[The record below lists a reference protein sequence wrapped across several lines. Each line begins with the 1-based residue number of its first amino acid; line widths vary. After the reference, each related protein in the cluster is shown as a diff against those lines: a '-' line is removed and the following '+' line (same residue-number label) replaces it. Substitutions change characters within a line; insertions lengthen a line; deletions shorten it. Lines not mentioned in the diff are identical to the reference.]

1 MRKTLL
7 FTMFLIASSATAQQ
21 NYFYPKP
28 APGSVRVHKDLALRP
43 GLKFDLYRPAN
54 DSVVPLVIVAN
65 IGSLAYTGW
74 PIYIGWGEAIAE
86 AGMGG
91 VIYQATQPTAL
102 EDFETLMTL
111 LRQKASE
118 LRIDPSRVV
127 IWSASANVQLGLPL
141 AMDAKRDYIRGGV
154 VYYGD
159 ASVENI
165 RTDLPVM
172 IVRAG
177 LDNSPLNERIDK
189 LIARALA
196 ANAPWTIENY
206 GGGLHGFESLN
217 DTEITRALIQRTL
230 SFMKSVNQPALA
242 TAYAAAADD
251 ARIGAAFARGD
262 WPVAV
267 EGYRKRV
274 GARAD
279 DAESNLRLGIA
290 LLRSRQAGEAL
301 QYIEKAWDLGRRGP
315 RDVAFP
321 AAEAAAAAGNVTRA
335 VHWLDILLSSP
346 FGPPLADIRASES
359 FANIRD
365 EAAFQELLAS
375 LEEQRKIEAGG
386 DLTALRQAKSGR
398 LTREAV
404 LLAVAYRLLG
414 RNRQADA
421 VEVFRLVTKRYPNSA
436 NAWDSLSEALEASGE
451 KREALEASRR
461 ALAVLP
467 ADSTLSGPMRE
478 SVRAASSERVARL
491 AK

>member
-1 MRKTLL
+1 MRKMVLLTL
-7 FTMFLIASSATAQQ
+7 FLVAASARAQH

-28 APGSVRVHKDLALRP
+28 AAGSVRVHKDLALKP

-54 DSVVPLVIVAN
+54 DRVVPLVIVAN
-65 IGSLAYTGW
+65 IGSLAYPGW
-74 PIYIGWGEAIAE
+74 PIYIGWGGAIAE
-86 AGMGG
+86 SGMAG
-91 VIYQATQPTAL
+91 VIYQATQPTAR
-102 EDFETLMTL
+102 EDFDSLMSV
-111 LRQKASE
+111 LRQRAPE
-118 LRIDPSRVV
+118 LHIDPSRVV

-141 AMDAKRDYIRGGV
+141 LMDARRDYIRGGV

-159 ASVENI
+159 APVENI
-165 RTDLPVM
+165 RTDLPVL

-177 LDNSPLNERIDK
+177 LDSSPLNERIDK

-230 SFMKSVNQPALA
+230 SFMGAVTQPALA

-267 EGYRKRV
+267 DGYRKRV
-274 GARAD
+274 AARSD

-290 LLRSRQAGEAL
+290 LLRSRLAVEAL
-301 QYIEKAWDLGRRGP
+301 AHIERAWELGRRGP

-359 FANIRD
+359 FATIRN
-365 EAAFQELLAS
+365 EAAFQELLNG

-386 DLTALRQAKSGR
+386 DLTALKEAKSGR
-398 LTREAV
+398 LTREPV
-404 LLAVAYRLLG
+404 LLAIAYRLLG
-414 RNRQADA
+414 RDRRADA
-421 VEVFRLVTKRYPNSA
+421 VEVFRLATKRYPNSA
-436 NAWDSLSEALEASGE
+436 NAWDSLSEALETSGE
-451 KREALEASRR
+451 KKEALEASRR

-467 ADSTLSGPMRE
+467 EDSTLTGPMRD
-478 SVRAASSERVARL
+478 SVRAASTERVARL